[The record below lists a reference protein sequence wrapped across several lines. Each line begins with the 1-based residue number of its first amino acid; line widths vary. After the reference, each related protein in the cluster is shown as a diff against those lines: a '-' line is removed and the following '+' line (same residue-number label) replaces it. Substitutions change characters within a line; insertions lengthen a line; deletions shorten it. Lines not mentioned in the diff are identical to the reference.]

1 MISYCTTHLS
11 KRSIR
16 NAKAENGGSIIWLV
30 SPAACWQN
38 ADMKTI
44 VLEEPGRLLVTE
56 TDPPLKGATASASP
70 KPATLATG
78 VVIKVPQFVE
88 SGETIRVDPV
98 EGRYVER
105 AR

>member
-1 MISYCTTHLS
+1 MKVRMQYVG
-11 KRSIR
+11 
-16 NAKAENGGSIIWLV
+16 EQPGGLLL
-30 SPAACWQN
+30 P
-38 ADMKTI
+38 KTVAI
-44 VLEEPGRLLVTE
+44 VVTE
-56 TDPPLKGATASASP
+56 TAPPLKGATASASP
-70 KPATLATG
+70 KPATLANG